1 MANNEEH
8 KKISMILSFL
18 SIDLSCS
25 DAGPELLHRSAPDF
39 GIVSVNSSFL
49 PQDIPRHPDAHLF
62 EVREA
67 FKRTLLPSF
76 GAYMSAYIAKKK
88 STPAALP
95 GDPPG
100 PLRGATCCRRVATRV
115 ASQVAV
121 PETDA
126 GPLIN
131 ALSRTVKSSG

>member
-25 DAGPELLHRSAPDF
+25 DAGPELLHRSTPDF

-67 FKRTLLPSF
+67 FKRTLLLGF
-76 GAYMSAYIAKKK
+76 RAYIRAYIAFC
-88 STPAALP
+88 SPPAPVWGRSNRRRSPCCAGMLFI
-95 GDPPG
+95 GQNVHGGKYRDT
-100 PLRGATCCRRVATRV
+100 RGW
-115 ASQVAV
+115 
-121 PETDA
+121 
-126 GPLIN
+126 
-131 ALSRTVKSSG
+131 RTKP